1 MKKALSVI
9 LAMVMVLSVFAV
21 LPTSVSAE
29 NHGSIEFYVYVTS
42 PGNGG
47 TVTDVKFFYSKT
59 RNGTLLSSGS
69 AIYEYQ
75 WLNEKGEVVAE
86 NQSLPA
92 DIIAAS
98 AGKVFKLKVSVVY
111 CQSEMYL
118 TGHIPI
124 NKVDVNAAG
133 SMVYTD
139 YQGNSISKMLDRARY
154 NNSTDAIELTYTF
167 RSVSF
172 PVNYVDIRIPAPA
185 AGEKP
190 SFTPSVSE
198 SLTVESVQWLS
209 KDEYMYLSEA
219 SPFKDGYTYYFSAN
233 VVLADYDYYWGDNP
247 VFTINGKNTYGI
259 RNGDKYLV
267 SYTFPKV
274 GSMGEKT
281 DSATGIKAVVN
292 NDIELRIKKLDK
304 DSVTAEADGAIVDA
318 YEIKFI
324 RNGETVKPTDAA
336 NVKIPSSYPNAKVC
350 QIMSDGS
357 LYDSRAD
364 YQDGYLSFYT
374 YDSAKYLVVVPEG
387 NKYDL
392 WLGGRQVSDYNR
404 NDILGDGKASFD
416 PETNT
421 LTLDKPT
428 ITISDGATAA
438 IYSKDIDLTVK
449 GKYTMASALTKNGI
463 YVENGSLTLGG
474 DLTFRGSEFG
484 IYADKDVTIES
495 GNVKGYGGTF
505 EGVDAEGGNL
515 VIKGEIARFEAE
527 GGRYPATGVSIIM
540 AKNLTITEPEDG
552 AVRSLSGFCTIAHS
566 EGYDRVTHVVI
577 RGESETY
584 IRGDVD
590 KSGKVNVFDASYIL
604 KGTTGTKDY
613 PDYKTMDKSSV
624 EFKRADVDGSGT
636 VNIFDAAIVLKH
648 ATGDKSVEKYGVG
661 REVSE

>member
-1 MKKALSVI
+1 MKKLIFLI
-9 LAMVMVLSVFAV
+9 LCVMLVVGVFAV

-133 SMVYTD
+133 SKVYTD

-167 RSVSF
+167 KSVSF

-185 AGEKP
+185 AGEYP
-190 SFTPSVSE
+190 ELYDPC
-198 SLTVESVQWLS
+198 LTEGTELS
-209 KDEYMYLSEA
+209 KPVVWEDKNDHVSLLANSQ
-219 SPFKDGYTYYFSAN
+219 FKKGHTYSCE
-233 VVLADYDYYWGDNP
+233 VLLKLKDYYYWADNP
-247 VFTINGKNTYGI
+247 IFTINGNNATAVLEYGENDYGEHYKYRVTY
-259 RNGDKYLV
+259 KFPPAAAK
-267 SYTFPKV
+267 SY
-274 GSMGEKT
+274 
-281 DSATGIKAVVN
+281 N
-292 NDIELRIKKLDK
+292 
-304 DSVTAEADGAIVDA
+304 
-318 YEIKFI
+318 
-324 RNGETVKPTDAA
+324 
-336 NVKIPSSYPNAKVC
+336 
-350 QIMSDGS
+350 
-357 LYDSRAD
+357 
-364 YQDGYLSFYT
+364 
-374 YDSAKYLVVVPEG
+374 
-387 NKYDL
+387 L
-392 WLGGRQVSDYNR
+392 WLGDTQVTDDNR
-404 NDILGDGKASFD
+404 GNILGDGKASFD

-527 GGRYPATGVSIIM
+527 GGRYPATGVYIIM

-590 KSGKVNVFDASYIL
+590 ESGKVNVFDASYIL

-613 PDYKTMDKSSV
+613 PDYKTMDKDSV

-648 ATGDKSVEKYGVG
+648 ATGDKSVAKYGVG
-661 REVSE
+661 EEVSE